1 LKQVTEGTSSEAE
14 RGLGRVGFIQINS
27 GRREPGTGEGDCRNV
42 SRYVHAKDFEG
53 IISMEHGN
61 SLAGRDGERAVI
73 DPCGSADTW

>member
-1 LKQVTEGTSSEAE
+1 
-14 RGLGRVGFIQINS
+14 
-27 GRREPGTGEGDCRNV
+27 V